1 MEKTILHLQYNKSIF
16 IYRTDGQIRLVFNI
30 KLNNKK
36 EYSLMINIFI
46 NKFNYKN
53 CIILIN

>member
-16 IYRTDGQIRLVFNI
+16 IYRTDGQMRLVFNI

-36 EYSLMINIFI
+36 E
-46 NKFNYKN
+46 
-53 CIILIN
+53 